1 MVYDR
6 WIDKENVV
14 DIHNEILF
22 SLKVEGNSAISVD
35 EPTRDYTK

>member
-6 WIDKENVV
+6 WEDKENVV

-22 SLKVEGNSAISVD
+22 GLKVERNSVVYVN
-35 EPTRDYTK
+35 EPTRDYAK